1 MADKSFFID
10 TTKCTACRGCQIAC
24 KQWNRNPGTNTIQ
37 RGTHQNPADLSFF
50 TFKLVRFNEI
60 EVPGGEPKW
69 YFFPEQCRHCVEPP
83 CKDTAESLGCKA
95 ITRDETTGAVIFNP
109 KVKVKPAD
117 FKTIRESCPYDVPR
131 YDERMGVM
139 AKCTMCI
146 DRIKEGMLPAC
157 VKTCPSGAM
166 NFGDRGAI
174 LQMANKRLEQVKGT
188 YKDAMLANPDD
199 VRVIFLLADD
209 PKNYH
214 KFAVAQNTIG
224 ITRKMALRRLFRPL
238 KSLTSVT
245 G

>member
-24 KQWNRNPGTNTIQ
+24 KQWNRNPGTKTLQ

-50 TFKLVRFNEI
+50 TFKLVRFNEV

-69 YFFPEQCRHCVEPP
+69 YFFPDQCRHCIEPP
-83 CKDTAESLGCKA
+83 CKDTAESLGSKA
-95 ITRDETTGAVIFNP
+95 ITKDDATGAVIFNP
-109 KVKVKPAD
+109 RVKVKPAD

-131 YDERMGVM
+131 YHERMGVM
-139 AKCTMCI
+139 AKCTMCF

-157 VKTCPSGAM
+157 VKTCPTGAM
-166 NFGDRGAI
+166 NFGDRKAI
-174 LQMANKRLEQVKGT
+174 LEMANKRLEQVKGT

-199 VRVIFLLADD
+199 VRVIFLLIDD

-214 KFAVAQNTIG
+214 KFAVAENTIG
-224 ITRKMALRRLFRPL
+224 ITRKMALKRLLQPF
-238 KSLTSVT
+238 KSLTI

>member
-1 MADKSFFID
+1 MADKTFFID

-24 KQWNRNPGTNTIQ
+24 KQWNRNPGTKTIQ

-60 EVPGGEPKW
+60 EIPGGEPKW
-69 YFFPEQCRHCVEPP
+69 YFFPDQCRHCIEPP
-83 CKDTAESLGCKA
+83 CKDTAESLGSKA
-95 ITRDETTGAVIFNP
+95 ITKDDATGAVLFNP
-109 KVKVKPAD
+109 RVKVKPAD
-117 FKTIRESCPYDVPR
+117 FKTIRESCPYDIPR
-131 YDERMGVM
+131 YDQRMGVM

-157 VKTCPSGAM
+157 VKTCPTGAM
-166 NFGDRGAI
+166 NFGDRDAM
-174 LQMANKRLEQVKGT
+174 LEMANKRLEQVTGT

-199 VRVIFLLADD
+199 VRVIFLLVDD

-214 KFAVAQNTIG
+214 KFAVAQNDIG

-238 KSLTSVT
+238 QSLTSIT